1 MQKTFQW
8 FIFDQTTHFWLDIA
22 LDSPV
27 WSPESPV
34 WTDQNGPIS
43 GPSTDFYVYKKS
55 KRMTAPAK
63 PKQMSRFGLELK
75 FSPGLH
81 RLLKLKNIRKRP
93 EQKF

>member
-43 GPSTDFYVYKKS
+43 GPSTDFCVYKK
-55 KRMTAPAK
+55 
-63 PKQMSRFGLELK
+63 
-75 FSPGLH
+75 
-81 RLLKLKNIRKRP
+81 
-93 EQKF
+93 